1 MREENR
7 NKFSDKKN
15 KSIFIF
21 HHKIVEL
28 IKQKMIYFMMK
39 VVDLVVMVVVMIVHT
54 FDKMVD
60 TSVVVDMTF
69 DYKIHY
75 KD

>member
-7 NKFSDKKN
+7 NKFSDK

-28 IKQKMIYFMMK
+28 IKQKMVYFMMK